1 MAEQASTLIDSIKI
15 LIGVTDDKQNDLINE
30 LISNAQGQILAYV
43 NQDNNEPVGM
53 PDNVDFIIKDIV
65 VQMYNRLGDEGKASS
80 SEGSVSSTW
89 SEIDLAKYASFL
101 DKYRRQSYGQVRMR
115 FI

>member
-53 PDNVDFIIKDIV
+53 PTNIDFIIKDVV

-89 SEIDLAKYASFL
+89 SDIDLTKYASFL
-101 DKYRRQSYGQVRMR
+101 DKYRNQSYGQVRMR
-115 FI
+115 FL